1 MQSKELRLYY
11 PMPRFPPVSV
21 TGGHCDLRCSHCR
34 GHYLGHMPDVS
45 TPDRLR
51 GLCIR
56 LEEGGGVG
64 LLISGGS
71 TVEGRVPLRPF
82 LPTIAWVKE
91 NTGLIVNLH
100 TGMLDAVEAEEIAS
114 TGADIVS
121 VDVVGSRETLREVY
135 GLKASVEEY
144 NSTLTNLV
152 DAGASHVAPHVCVG
166 LHYGRVLGE
175 HRAVEIAASI
185 DSEVMVFLG
194 LIPTE
199 NTPMADVPPP
209 PLEEITGLISE
220 AKRLSPRTDVSLGC
234 MRSRDYKLELDWAAI
249 EAGADRVALA
259 SRSTEKKALDAGYK
273 VIHLD
278 GCCATPRSLESRML
292 RGEG

>member
-1 MQSKELRLYY
+1 MKELRLYY

-21 TGGHCDLRCSHCR
+21 TGGRCDLMCSHCR

-45 TPDRLR
+45 TPEKLR
-51 GLCIR
+51 GFCVR
-56 LEEGGGVG
+56 HDEGGGVG

-82 LPTIAWVKE
+82 LPTITWVKE
-91 NTGLIVNLH
+91 NTGLVVNLH
-100 TGMLDAVEAEEIAS
+100 TGMLDAAEAEEIAS

-121 VDVVGSRETLREVY
+121 VDVVGSGETLREVY
-135 GLKASVEEY
+135 GLRTSVDEY
-144 NSTLTNLV
+144 NATLTNLV
-152 DAGASHVAPHVCVG
+152 DAGVPHVAPHICVG

-185 DSEVMVFLG
+185 DPEVMVFLG

-199 NTPMADVPPP
+199 GTPMAEVPPP
-209 PLEEITGLISE
+209 PLEEIIGLISE
-220 AKRLSPRTDVSLGC
+220 AKRLSPRADISLGC

-259 SRSTEKKALDAGYK
+259 SRSTEQRALDAGYK
-273 VIHLD
+273 VLRLD
-278 GCCATPRSLESRML
+278 GCCATPRNMESRML
-292 RGEG
+292 RGEC